1 MAGLG
6 YHYTDTIDGLRVINN
21 TAIRDPYGFINN
33 SPNHDKNIAILH
45 NYFDI
50 QNRVET
56 SSRHRL
62 KLRRRDPTAAET
74 AMLRAT
80 SFRDWKVIWP

>member
-1 MAGLG
+1 LAPKSDPAVPGLG
-6 YHYTDTIDGLRVINN
+6 YLYTDTIDGLRVINN
-21 TAIRDPYGFINN
+21 TVIRGPYGFINN

-56 SSRHRL
+56 SS
-62 KLRRRDPTAAET
+62 KTPTQIT
-74 AMLRAT
+74 
-80 SFRDWKVIWP
+80 P

>member
-1 MAGLG
+1 MALESDPAVPGLG
-6 YHYTDTIDGLRVINN
+6 HHYTDTINGLR
-21 TAIRDPYGFINN
+21 AIKN

-56 SSRHRL
+56 SS
-62 KLRRRDPTAAET
+62 KVPTQIT
-74 AMLRAT
+74 
-80 SFRDWKVIWP
+80 P

>member
-6 YHYTDTIDGLRVINN
+6 HHYTDTIDGLRAINN
-21 TAIRDPYGFINN
+21 TAIRGPYGFINN
-33 SPNHDKNIAILH
+33 SPNHGKNIAISH

-56 SSRHRL
+56 SSKAPTQITPKNPVQWKPRCSGP
-62 KLRRRDPTAAET
+62 RRFGIGR
-74 AMLRAT
+74 
-80 SFRDWKVIWP
+80 